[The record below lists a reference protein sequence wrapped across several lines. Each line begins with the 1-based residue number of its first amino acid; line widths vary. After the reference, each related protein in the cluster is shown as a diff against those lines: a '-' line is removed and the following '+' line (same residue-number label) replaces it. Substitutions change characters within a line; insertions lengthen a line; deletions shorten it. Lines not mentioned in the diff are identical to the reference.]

1 MDREVFLKEQF
12 AKFDPIL
19 VKESEDRFKLPC
31 SAEGGI
37 GTFFMMLL
45 IKKLNDHNY
54 IYSNK
59 KINVVLLI
67 DFEYH

>member
-1 MDREVFLKEQF
+1 M
-12 AKFDPIL
+12 
-19 VKESEDRFKLPC
+19 PC

-45 IKKLNDHNY
+45 LKKFYDHNY
-54 IYSNK
+54 IYSNRK
-59 KINVVLLI
+59 LNVVLLI